1 MAGQLIH
8 DAGLPVSADDLETLL
23 FLQALEDRFG
33 AHFLDFDVG
42 CMRDKLV
49 SLVTARGVDSI
60 STLQGRVLRDEAL
73 AWDVIH
79 ALNGSSGPVLDSVFH
94 LMALRC
100 AMLPL
105 LRSVPWPAVW
115 VADCSSMH
123 VPLLLLAL
131 LTEENLA
138 ERTRIFVTSGV
149 EQALEHLRTTPL
161 SRAEVARLQALHL
174 GCGGTG
180 QLGCYLQAHEGGFVL
195 APDSALRFSWHVHHL
210 GSDASFREF
219 DTIIAPRRFTEYNDN
234 LRTRAIGLFSE
245 SLYSFGVLQLNDMSC
260 SRAVLDQEQLVP
272 VLGEYGVYR
281 RAGLRHPPSATNPF
295 STWPLTAS

>member
-1 MAGQLIH
+1 MAGQLVH
-8 DAGLPVSADDLETLL
+8 GAGLPVTADDLETVL
-23 FLQALEDRFG
+23 FLKALEDRFG

-42 CMRDKLV
+42 TMHDKLV
-49 SLVTARGVDSI
+49 SLATASGVDSI
-60 STLQGRVLRDEAL
+60 SALQGRVLRDEAL

-79 ALNGSSGPVLDSVFH
+79 ALNGNAGPVLDSVFH

-100 AMLPL
+100 PNLPP
-105 LRSVPWPAVW
+105 LRSAPWPAVW
-115 VADCSSMH
+115 VADCPSMH
-123 VPLLLLAL
+123 APLLLLAL

-149 EQALEHLRTTPL
+149 EQALERMRTAPL
-161 SRAEVARLQALHL
+161 SGAEVARLEALHL

-180 QLGCYLQAHEGGFVL
+180 QLRRYLQAHEGGFVL
-195 APDSALRFSWHVHHL
+195 DPDSALHFSWHVHHL

-219 DTIIAPRRFTEYNDN
+219 DAIIAPRRFAEYNDN

-245 SLYSFGVLQLNDMSC
+245 SLYPFGVLQLNDMSC
-260 SRAVLDQEQLVP
+260 SRAVLDREQLVP

-281 RAGLRHPPSATNPF
+281 RAGLRHPPSAANPSPIWP
-295 STWPLTAS
+295 STAP